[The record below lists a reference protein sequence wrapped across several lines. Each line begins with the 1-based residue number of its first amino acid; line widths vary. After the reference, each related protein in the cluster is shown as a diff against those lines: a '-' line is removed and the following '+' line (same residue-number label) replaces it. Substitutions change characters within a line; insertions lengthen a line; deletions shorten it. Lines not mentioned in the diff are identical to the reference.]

1 MTPIYYLFSVFE
13 LSGLPRMRDA
23 VISLRIR
30 IVVSLSCQ
38 LFEVVVPAGLLE
50 ILRAAAKLG
59 DITTSGYSVSLYLA

>member
-1 MTPIYYLFSVFE
+1 
-13 LSGLPRMRDA
+13 MRDA

-59 DITTSGYSVSLYLA
+59 GITTSGYSVSLYLA